1 MRIFDPKDQLGNSLL
16 NSADTQKSSIK
27 LEKKME
33 QTMGVGGEVVL
44 TTTDVEDI
52 ENWEVSNAFV
62 KENGAFVSFLPDCVR
77 QDDGS
82 LSVRF
87 GTDQDQQDVII
98 VIKRVA
104 FDGVQSS
111 EEEEG

>member
-44 TTTDVEDI
+44 TTADVEDI
-52 ENWEVSNAFV
+52 
-62 KENGAFVSFLPDCVR
+62 R
-77 QDDGS
+77 S
-82 LSVRF
+82 L
-87 GTDQDQQDVII
+87 VII
-98 VIKRVA
+98 V
-104 FDGVQSS
+104 S
-111 EEEEG
+111 ESHLCLLKDKHNYLF